1 MRRYQQALVACFAI
15 LFAFAA
21 AGGPDGRPEESPSQ
35 SITLAELR
43 DHMFY
48 LASDELEGRMTG
60 EEGYRIA
67 ARYCVTQF
75 RAAGLQPIWT
85 NDEDV
90 AGFLQPVPLV
100 RSRTGEGNSL
110 TLVRGDEETVFEIG
124 ERYLLPEAGD
134 PEGLQAIE
142 AELLFVGYGIHEPEH
157 GWDDYDGLEVESRV
171 VVFLLGAPRRDG
183 EPVLPGELHA
193 GYAHTMRGSVRKAAA
208 AAELGA
214 AAVAIVPNMDIAFG
228 WNMIRNFL
236 GRDRISYAG
245 EEGGGAESPIPIL
258 LLHPML
264 VNELFDGTDF
274 NPMRFQQSGDLE
286 EYRRFELDGVRL
298 RLAVDVVR
306 TEFCEQNVVA
316 MVPGTDP
323 ELADQYIT
331 VGAHLDHVG
340 MRGDQ
345 VMNGADDN
353 ASGSVA
359 ILEAAEAVAMAP
371 PRRPVIFILYAA
383 EEVGLFGSRYF
394 ADHPPVPI
402 GEVMVNIN
410 LDMVGR
416 TDPRLEETGGIFA
429 IGSTKLCMELHD
441 AVVAANERVGL
452 PLDFSLDENDPQ
464 NYFGRSDHY
473 NFHRHGVPT
482 VFFSSGEHADYHQPS
497 DDADRI
503 EYAKLQQVS
512 RLVYELVMALGDRE
526 EPLCA
531 DRER

>member
-1 MRRYQQALVACFAI
+1 MRRYQHALVACLAV
-15 LFAFAA
+15 LFACAA

-67 ARYCVTQF
+67 ARYCATQF
-75 RAAGLQPIWT
+75 RAAGLRPART
-85 NDEDV
+85 SDEGA
-90 AGFLQPVPLV
+90 AGFLRPVPLV
-100 RSRTGEGNSL
+100 RRELGEGNSL
-110 TLVRGDEETVFEIG
+110 TLVRGDEETVYEIG
-124 ERYLLPEAGD
+124 ERYLLPAAGD
-134 PEGLQAIE
+134 PEGPQAVE
-142 AELLFVGYGIHEPEH
+142 AEPLFVGYGIHEPEH
-157 GWDDYDGLEVESRV
+157 GWDDYDGLDAEGRV
-171 VVFLLGAPRRDG
+171 VVVMLGAPQRDG

-193 GYAHTMRGSVRKAAA
+193 QYSRTLRSSGKKTAAA
-208 AAELGA
+208 VELGA
-214 AAVAIVPNMDIAFG
+214 VAVAVVPNMDIAFG

-236 GRDRISYAG
+236 GRDRIVYAG
-245 EEGGGAESPIPIL
+245 EEGEGADSQIPIL
-258 LLHPML
+258 LLHSM
-264 VNELFDGTDF
+264 VANDLFDGTDF
-274 NPMRFQQSGDLE
+274 NPVRFQQSGDLE
-286 EYRRFELDGVRL
+286 EYRRFGLCDRSL
-298 RLAVDVVR
+298 RLSVEMTSTFFD
-306 TEFCEQNVVA
+306 EHNVVA
-316 MVPGTDP
+316 VVPGTDP
-323 ELADQYIT
+323 EVANQYIT

-340 MRGDQ
+340 KRGDL

-359 ILEAAEAVAMAP
+359 VLEVAEAVAMAP
-371 PRRPVIFILYAA
+371 PCRPVIFILYAA
-383 EEVGLFGSRYF
+383 EEIGLYGSRHF
-394 ADHPPVPI
+394 ADNPPVPI

-416 TDPRLEETGGIFA
+416 TGRRLEETGGIFV
-429 IGSTKLCMELHD
+429 IGSTRLCMELHD
-441 AVVAANERVGL
+441 EVVAANERVGL

-482 VFFSSGEHADYHQPS
+482 VFFSSGEHADFHQPS

-503 EYAKLQQVS
+503 EYAKLQRVS

-526 EPLCA
+526 QPLCA